1 MRGLKRELPSRL
13 ANRWLLEEISPYLDK
28 LAAYGSAGAACLR
41 MLSHPSAAA
50 RGKAER
56 LQQKAAANPHQM
68 CGTLMDSFI
77 ARALREYDSAH
88 GDH

>member
-1 MRGLKRELPSRL
+1 
-13 ANRWLLEEISPYLDK
+13 
-28 LAAYGSAGAACLR
+28 

-68 CGTLMDSFI
+68 CGTLMDGFI